1 MEQRPQPP
9 QASLPQQKQQEIPIG
24 TLVGGRYRIRKLL
37 GQGGFGRSYLVSD
50 IQRFDEQCVLKE
62 FVPASQSGQALQ
74 KAIDLFK
81 QEAKALYQ
89 IDHPQI
95 PKFLA
100 GFTQSQ
106 RLFIVQ
112 QYINGITYAQLLQQ
126 RKQQGRLF
134 SENEVIQWLRELLPV
149 LDYLHSL
156 NLIHRDIAPDNI
168 MYSHDRGLPVLIDFG
183 LVKDSINLSIGSET
197 TGYLRQAS
205 RLGKSGYS
213 PPEQLSMGRCYPC
226 SDLYALGVTAIV
238 LLTGKNPNNLVNPD
252 TLQWTWRSHVTLRTP
267 IGQILDKM
275 VMPKPKDRF
284 QSARELLSAMQSLP
298 VLKPESTPIVSATPS
313 TNTRPSGPSDHLQ
326 NKQIAGSIDL
336 SVTTPPSER
345 LTTTS
350 AFIIQCRQELT
361 RCVGPIA
368 SVLINDTLTHYPD
381 ITPQGFIAVL
391 TSHIS
396 DPKQANDFK
405 RRIEI
410 PNDSTTGQPSFT
422 APVPTYQSSGNR
434 SSGNQ
439 GPSLTNQNSSTGAPT
454 IDDAF
459 VGCCRQELIRCI
471 GPIAKVVVKQVLADY
486 PYADRA
492 MLVEILAAKI
502 PDPRLAAEFRQRLK
516 SAQT

>member
-1 MEQRPQPP
+1 
-9 QASLPQQKQQEIPIG
+9 
-24 TLVGGRYRIRKLL
+24 
-37 GQGGFGRSYLVSD
+37 
-50 IQRFDEQCVLKE
+50 
-62 FVPASQSGQALQ
+62 
-74 KAIDLFK
+74 
-81 QEAKALYQ
+81 
-89 IDHPQI
+89 
-95 PKFLA
+95 
-100 GFTQSQ
+100 
-106 RLFIVQ
+106 
-112 QYINGITYAQLLQQ
+112 
-126 RKQQGRLF
+126 
-134 SENEVIQWLRELLPV
+134 
-149 LDYLHSL
+149 
-156 NLIHRDIAPDNI
+156 
-168 MYSHDRGLPVLIDFG
+168 
-183 LVKDSINLSIGSET
+183 
-197 TGYLRQAS
+197 
-205 RLGKSGYS
+205 
-213 PPEQLSMGRCYPC
+213 MGRCYPC

-252 TLQWTWRSHVTLRTP
+252 TLQWAWRSHVTLKTP
-267 IGQILDKM
+267 LGQILDKM
-275 VMPKPKDRF
+275 VMLKPRERF
-284 QSARELLSAMQSLP
+284 QSARDVLSAMQSLP
-298 VLKPESTPIVSATPS
+298 VLKPVNSGPEPTPIASATPP
-313 TNTRPSGPSDHLQ
+313 TNAQPSGPFDRIQ

-396 DPKQANDFK
+396 DPNQANEFK

-410 PNDSTTGQPSFT
+410 PQESTASQSSFT
-422 APVPTYQSSGNR
+422 APVPTYQSPGNQP
-434 SSGNQ
+434 SGNQ
-439 GPSLTNQNSSTGAPT
+439 PSSNQGSASSNQDSLAGAPA

-459 VGCCRQELIRCI
+459 VACCRQELIRCI

-516 SAQT
+516 SARGN